1 MDCHDGNHHEGDD
14 GRTRE
19 RRQQPEGEERSR
31 HDLCCSCE
39 DCLCPWPFHADGG
52 EPAGSAADSTLQL
65 VDAVAGKEDAE
76 DDTKKKERGV
86 DSVHGLLACRPSDV
100 RTDTIGSVSGEFV
113 DVESRFRR
121 GLGLI
126 SNLVRLQPVPFTV
139 AVSGAAVFALCT
151 AGSSLGVKWMIDH
164 VVVARFEEGHVAAS
178 TVIASCLLIITI
190 SVVRAA
196 GVVVRRTFAGR
207 AEWGV
212 AEKLGVRVVQR
223 YADQPVAWHRRH
235 QTGDLVA
242 RANVDV
248 EAAVAVLAPLPYGS
262 SVVLLLVASAVGLT
276 VMDIVLGAVAL
287 VVLPLLV
294 FMNVG
299 YQRRV
304 DKHFD
309 EAQKQM
315 GRLSEAA
322 LESFEGVAVVKAFGA
337 EDRETERLSA
347 ITGLLRDARIK
358 SMRARAT
365 FEMMLDTV
373 PSLANLVL
381 LAVGSFRVRSG
392 HITVGDLAA
401 AMYLFTLLVIPLRL
415 IGYVFSEIPHSYA
428 GYRRVRQILDDPL
441 VPDPRESL
449 GRTPPAV
456 ALDVRGATIR
466 HIPEVAVVE
475 NAHFS
480 LREGSLTALVGA
492 TGCGKTTLLEAITGL
507 VPVASGGIN
516 VVEGGATL
524 VFQEAFIFSESVRFN
539 LCLGAEVAD
548 NVLRE
553 AINVADADFLF
564 DLENGLDTSLGER
577 GVSLSGGQRQRLA
590 LARALVRKPRLLLLD
605 DTTSAL
611 DPSTELKVLGN
622 LMRSDLAGSILMV
635 ASRPSAISVA
645 DDVIFM
651 GASGRVVQGSHEQL
665 VASDPDY
672 RALIEA
678 FDDDRRSKAEAE

>member
-1 MDCHDGNHHEGDD
+1 MNGI
-14 GRTRE
+14 
-19 RRQQPEGEERSR
+19 
-31 HDLCCSCE
+31 
-39 DCLCPWPFHADGG
+39 
-52 EPAGSAADSTLQL
+52 
-65 VDAVAGKEDAE
+65 
-76 DDTKKKERGV
+76 
-86 DSVHGLLACRPSDV
+86 
-100 RTDTIGSVSGEFV
+100 TDTIGRVNGESV

-126 SNLVRLQPVPFTV
+126 ANLVRLQRASFVV

-164 VVVARFEEGHVAAS
+164 VVVARFEEGRVAVS
-178 TVIASCLLIITI
+178 TVVGACLLIIVI
-190 SVVRAA
+190 SAVRAA

-207 AEWGV
+207 TEWGV
-212 AEKLGVRVVQR
+212 AEKLGVQVVQR
-223 YADQPVAWHRRH
+223 FADQPVVWHRRH

-262 SVVLLLVASAVGLT
+262 SVVLLLVASAIGLT
-276 VMDIVLGAVAL
+276 VMDVVLGAVAL

-337 EDRETERLSA
+337 EVRETERLSE

-373 PSLANLVL
+373 PSVANLFL
-381 LAVGSFRVRSG
+381 LAVGALRVRSG
-392 HITVGDLAA
+392 DITVGDLAA

-428 GYRRVRQILDDPL
+428 GYRRVRQVLDDPI
-441 VPDPRESL
+441 VDDPRRSL
-449 GRTPPAV
+449 GTATGGTAV
-456 ALDVRGATIR
+456 RAHDVTIR
-466 HIPEVAVVE
+466 HIPEVAVIEHADFTV
-475 NAHFS
+475 
-480 LREGSLTALVGA
+480 RQGTLTALVGA
-492 TGCGKTTLLEAITGL
+492 TGCGKTTLLEAVTGL
-507 VPVASGGIN
+507 VPVSSGSIDT
-516 VVEGGATL
+516 VDGGATL

-539 LCLGAEVAD
+539 LCLGADTDDALVRAA
-548 NVLRE
+548 LT
-553 AINVADADFLF
+553 VADAEFLYE
-564 DLENGLDTSLGER
+564 LENGLDTSLGER

-590 LARALVRKPRLLLLD
+590 LARALVRRPRLLLLD

-611 DPSTELKVLGN
+611 DPTTELRILGN
-622 LMRSDLAGSILMV
+622 LVASDLAGTILMV

-645 DDVIFM
+645 DDVIYITAA
-651 GASGRVVQGSHEQL
+651 GGVVQGTHDEL
-665 VASDPDY
+665 VTRNAEY

-678 FDDDRRSKAEAE
+678 FDDDRRNTEVPG

>member
-1 MDCHDGNHHEGDD
+1 MNGI
-14 GRTRE
+14 
-19 RRQQPEGEERSR
+19 
-31 HDLCCSCE
+31 
-39 DCLCPWPFHADGG
+39 
-52 EPAGSAADSTLQL
+52 
-65 VDAVAGKEDAE
+65 
-76 DDTKKKERGV
+76 
-86 DSVHGLLACRPSDV
+86 
-100 RTDTIGSVSGEFV
+100 TDTIGRVNGESV

-126 SNLVRLQPVPFTV
+126 ANLVRLQRASFVV

-164 VVVARFEEGHVAAS
+164 VVVARFEEGRVAVS
-178 TVIASCLLIITI
+178 TVVGACLLIIVI
-190 SVVRAA
+190 SAVRAA

-207 AEWGV
+207 TEWGV
-212 AEKLGVRVVQR
+212 AEKLGVQVVQR
-223 YADQPVAWHRRH
+223 FADQPVVWHRRH

-262 SVVLLLVASAVGLT
+262 SVVLLLVASAIGLT
-276 VMDIVLGAVAL
+276 VMDVVLGAVAL

-337 EDRETERLSA
+337 EVRETERLSE

-373 PSLANLVL
+373 PSVANLFL
-381 LAVGSFRVRSG
+381 LAVGALRVRSG
-392 HITVGDLAA
+392 DITVGDLAA

-428 GYRRVRQILDDPL
+428 GYRRVRQVLDDPI
-441 VPDPRESL
+441 VDDPRRFL
-449 GRTPPAV
+449 GTATGGTAV
-456 ALDVRGATIR
+456 RAHDVTIR
-466 HIPEVAVVE
+466 HIPEVAVIEHADFTV
-475 NAHFS
+475 
-480 LREGSLTALVGA
+480 RQGTLTALVGA
-492 TGCGKTTLLEAITGL
+492 TGCGKTTLLEAVTGL
-507 VPVASGGIN
+507 VPVSSGSIDT
-516 VVEGGATL
+516 VDGGATL

-539 LCLGAEVAD
+539 LCLGADTDDALVRAA
-548 NVLRE
+548 L
-553 AINVADADFLF
+553 AVADAEFLYE
-564 DLENGLDTSLGER
+564 LENGLDTSLGER

-590 LARALVRKPRLLLLD
+590 LARALVRRPRLLLLD

-611 DPSTELKVLGN
+611 DPTTELRILGN
-622 LMRSDLAGSILMV
+622 LVASDLAGTILMV

-645 DDVIFM
+645 DGVIYITAA
-651 GASGRVVQGSHEQL
+651 GGVVQGTHDEL
-665 VASDPDY
+665 VTRNAEY

-678 FDDDRRSKAEAE
+678 FDDDRRNTEVPG